1 MDCTENQ
8 NQDTLLEKVRSCGV
22 AQLTLDWGDSAPHE
36 VSKSSAHVVKYI
48 RYSPSNAGVN
58 TWGGSGIPFYMWDI
72 ASYQSKELDTGF
84 PNPRLLLQ

>member
-22 AQLTLDWGDSAPHE
+22 AQLTLDLGDFAPLE
-36 VSKSSAHVVKYI
+36 GSKSSAHTVIYI
-48 RYSPSNAGVN
+48 WQSMGNAGVN
-58 TWGGSGIPFYMWDI
+58 TRGGSGIPFYMWDI